1 MKLDKLFS
9 LIENSKAEDWTR
21 VDAPVFVQ
29 HVQYGSGRPGAVP
42 SLSVEEHDVLISF
55 KPDLRISI
63 AIGFPNPFEVF
74 ETWASSF
81 PGKVFSDFVDFRF
94 NGVVVTRGVR
104 VLVDGAVTG
113 LPVPENKDMVI
124 SKRQYRIWRL
134 LNEFSGGGDFDDY
147 FKRAGMTIGAAAWPT

>member
-29 HVQYGSGRPGAVP
+29 DVRQGSHSGDVP
-42 SLSVEEHDVLISF
+42 SVSVEEHDVLISF

-63 AIGFPNPFEVF
+63 AVGFPNPSEVF
-74 ETWASSF
+74 EKWAHSF
-81 PGKVFSDFVDFRF
+81 PGKVFSDFIDFRF
-94 NGVVVTRGVR
+94 NGVAVTRGVR
-104 VLVDGAVTG
+104 VLVDGAATG
-113 LPVPENKDMVI
+113 LPVPEGKDMVI
-124 SKRQYRIWRL
+124 PKRQYRIWRL

-147 FKRAGMTIGAAAWPT
+147 FKRAGMTIGTAAWPT